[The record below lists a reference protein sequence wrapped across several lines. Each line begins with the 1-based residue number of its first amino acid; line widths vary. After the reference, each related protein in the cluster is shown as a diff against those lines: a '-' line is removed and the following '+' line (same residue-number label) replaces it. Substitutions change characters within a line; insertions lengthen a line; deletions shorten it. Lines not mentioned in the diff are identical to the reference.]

1 MRTSDNKDR
10 WIYYKA
16 DADIWRI
23 FVGPTSTATL
33 PPTETDKIVAKL
45 KPVLDLITP
54 TQNTHRDWV
63 YWIITEDEFESL
75 MGEGDGQAT

>member
-1 MRTSDNKDR
+1 MEKNRDR

-16 DADIWRI
+16 DTDIWRI
-23 FVGPTSTATL
+23 FVGPTSTVSLPLGATA
-33 PPTETDKIVAKL
+33 TIVAKL

-63 YWIITEDEFESL
+63 YWIITEDEYESL
-75 MGEGDGQAT
+75 MGEGDGPAT